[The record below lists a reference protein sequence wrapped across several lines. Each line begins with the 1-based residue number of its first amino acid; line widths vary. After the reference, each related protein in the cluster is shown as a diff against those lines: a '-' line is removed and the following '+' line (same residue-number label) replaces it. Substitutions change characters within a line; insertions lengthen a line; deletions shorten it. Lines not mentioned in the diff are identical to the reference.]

1 MTFGTVWRGLRSGK
15 SMSAVRLEAFFNNN
29 TRVETHEATVSIEQ
43 WPSRRGRG
51 GKVGSVVRWEWWA
64 FLSGCC
70 SDPLKQ
76 FIGTTAATATDEFS
90 RITSGPTRSKR
101 DCIDIFLYSQRR
113 MFFVHKHLLIYF

>member
-15 SMSAVRLEAFFNNN
+15 SMSAVRLEAFLTTIREYKQMRQQFQSNNGL
-29 TRVETHEATVSIEQ
+29 RGEGEVE
-43 WPSRRGRG
+43 G
-51 GKVGSVVRWEWWA
+51 GKCGEVGVVG

-101 DCIDIFLYSQRR
+101 DCIDIFFIHKGECFCSQT
-113 MFFVHKHLLIYF
+113 FTNLFLI